1 MEQSLERSILKIIKI
16 ITMLSDKNLGEVLS
30 EIILERGI
38 TLDKLSELTNIPK
51 RYLVAMMDNDFK
63 NMPAAPYAR
72 GYITKICSV
81 LEINSRQA
89 IDTYNKIGLKTSG
102 KGDSL
107 PQNRFAL
114 TKHYKKSWLI
124 IIIITVIIV
133 IFGLI
138 FINRHIFAD
147 FFGIPFIEVNIPARE
162 DNSPLLETNEQ
173 FFTIQGMI
181 NPQDSITING
191 EAAPVNE
198 EGVFTKEVLLNPG
211 LNTFEI
217 RVKRPLGQ
225 ETIIIREIFNITEN
239 LNVEVN
245 NQEL

>member
-1 MEQSLERSILKIIKI
+1 
-16 ITMLSDKNLGEVLS
+16 MLSDKSLGEVLS
-30 EIILERGI
+30 EMIVERGI

-51 RYLVAMMDNDFK
+51 RYLIAMTENDFK

-89 IDTYNKIGLKTSG
+89 IEIYNKIELKTSG
-102 KGDSL
+102 KEDFL
-107 PQNRFAL
+107 PQNRFAF
-114 TKHYKKSWLI
+114 TKHYKNNWLI
-124 IIIITVIIV
+124 IAIIV
-133 IFGLI
+133 AIIAIAGLI
-138 FINRHIFAD
+138 FTNRHIFTN
-147 FFGIPFIEVNIPARE
+147 FFGVPSIEVNIPARR
-162 DNSPLLETNEQ
+162 DNSPFLETNEQ
-173 FFTIQGMI
+173 FFTIQGII

-191 EAAPVNE
+191 EATPVNE
-198 EGVFTKEVLLNPG
+198 EGIFTKEVLLNTG

-217 RVKRPLGQ
+217 RVKRPLGRA
-225 ETIIIREIFNITEN
+225 TIIVREIFYTTEN

>member
-1 MEQSLERSILKIIKI
+1 
-16 ITMLSDKNLGEVLS
+16 MLSDKNLGEVLS

-81 LEINSRQA
+81 LEINPKQVIGA
-89 IDTYNKIGLKTSG
+89 YNKIGLKTSG
-102 KGDSL
+102 KDDFL
-107 PQNRFAL
+107 PQNRFSL
-114 TKHYKKSWLI
+114 TKHYKNNWLV
-124 IIIITVIIV
+124 TAIIV
-133 IFGLI
+133 AIIAITGLI
-138 FINRHIFAD
+138 FTNQHIFAD
-147 FFGIPFIEVNIPARE
+147 FFGIPSIEVNIPARE
-162 DNSPLLETNEQ
+162 DNSPLLETTEQ
-173 FFTIQGMI
+173 LFTIQGLI

-198 EGVFTKEVLLNPG
+198 KGVFTKEVLLNAG
-211 LNTFEI
+211 LNAFEI
-217 RVKRPLGQ
+217 RVQRPLGR
-225 ETIIIREIFNITEN
+225 ETIIVREIFYTTKN

>member
-1 MEQSLERSILKIIKI
+1 
-16 ITMLSDKNLGEVLS
+16 MLSDKNLGEVLS

-51 RYLVAMMDNDFK
+51 RYLIAMMDNDFK

-89 IDTYNKIGLKTSG
+89 IDAYNKIGLKTSG
-102 KGDSL
+102 KDDFL

-114 TKHYKKSWLI
+114 TKHYKNNWLVI
-124 IIIITVIIV
+124 VIIV
-133 IFGLI
+133 AIIVIAGLI
-138 FINRHIFAD
+138 FTNRHIFAD
-147 FFGIPFIEVNIPARE
+147 FFGVPLIEVNIPARE
-162 DNSPLLETNEQ
+162 NNSPLLETNEQ
-173 FFTIQGMI
+173 LFTIRGII

-198 EGVFTKEVLLNPG
+198 EGIFTKEVLLNAG

-217 RVKRPLGQ
+217 RVQRPLGR
-225 ETIIIREIFNITEN
+225 ETMIVREIFNITEN
-239 LNVEVN
+239 LNVEIN
-245 NQEL
+245 NYEL

>member
-1 MEQSLERSILKIIKI
+1 
-16 ITMLSDKNLGEVLS
+16 MLSDKNLGEVLS

-51 RYLVAMMDNDFK
+51 RYLIAMMDNDFK

-89 IDTYNKIGLKTSG
+89 IDAYNKIGLKTSG
-102 KGDSL
+102 KDDFL

-114 TKHYKKSWLI
+114 TKHYKNNWMLI
-124 IIIITVIIV
+124 VIAVTIIV
-133 IFGLI
+133 ISGLI
-138 FINRHIFAD
+138 FANRHIFTN
-147 FFGIPFIEVNIPARE
+147 FFGIPSIEVNIPARE
-162 DNSPLLETNEQ
+162 DNSPLLETSEQ
-173 FFTIQGMI
+173 FFIIQGMI

-191 EAAPVNE
+191 EAASVNE
-198 EGVFTKEVLLNPG
+198 EGIFAKEVLLSAG

-217 RVKRPLGQ
+217 RVQRPLGR
-225 ETIIIREIFNITEN
+225 ETIIVREIFNITEN

-245 NQEL
+245 NYEL

>member
-1 MEQSLERSILKIIKI
+1 
-16 ITMLSDKNLGEVLS
+16 MLSDKNLGEVLS

-51 RYLVAMMDNDFK
+51 RYLIAMMDNDFK

-89 IDTYNKIGLKTSG
+89 IDAYNKIGLKTSG
-102 KGDSL
+102 KDDFL

-114 TKHYKKSWLI
+114 TKHYKNNWVLI
-124 IIIITVIIV
+124 VIAITIIV
-133 IFGLI
+133 ISGL
-138 FINRHIFAD
+138 FFTNRHIFTN
-147 FFGIPFIEVNIPARE
+147 FFGIPSIEVNIPARG
-162 DNSPLLETNEQ
+162 DNSPLLETSEQ
-173 FFTIQGMI
+173 FFIIQGMI

-191 EAAPVNE
+191 EAASVNE
-198 EGVFTKEVLLNPG
+198 EGIFAKEVLLSAG

-217 RVKRPLGQ
+217 RVQRPLGR
-225 ETIIIREIFNITEN
+225 ETIIVREIFNITEN

-245 NQEL
+245 NYEL

>member
-1 MEQSLERSILKIIKI
+1 
-16 ITMLSDKNLGEVLS
+16 MLSDKNLGEVLS

-51 RYLVAMMDNDFK
+51 RYLIAMMDNDFK

-89 IDTYNKIGLKTSG
+89 IDAYNKIGLKTSG
-102 KGDSL
+102 KDDFL

-114 TKHYKKSWLI
+114 TKHYKNNWLVI
-124 IIIITVIIV
+124 VITVAIIA
-133 IFGLI
+133 IAGLI
-138 FINRHIFAD
+138 FTNRHIFAD
-147 FFGIPFIEVNIPARE
+147 FFGVPFIEVNIPERE
-162 DNSPLLETNEQ
+162 NNSPLLETNEQ
-173 FFTIQGMI
+173 LFTIRGII

-198 EGVFTKEVLLNPG
+198 EGIFAKEVLLSAG

-217 RVKRPLGQ
+217 RVQRPLGR
-225 ETIIIREIFNITEN
+225 ETIIVREIFNITEN

-245 NQEL
+245 NYEL

>member
-1 MEQSLERSILKIIKI
+1 
-16 ITMLSDKNLGEVLS
+16 MLSDKNLGEVLS

-38 TLDKLSELTNIPK
+38 TLDKLSQLTNIPK
-51 RYLVAMMDNDFK
+51 RYLIAMMDNDFK

-81 LEINSRQA
+81 LEINSKQA
-89 IDTYNKIGLKTSG
+89 IDAYNKIGLKTSG
-102 KGDSL
+102 KDDFL

-114 TKHYKKSWLI
+114 AKHYKKSWLI
-124 IIIITVIIV
+124 IVIIMT
-133 IFGLI
+133 IIAITGLI
-138 FINRHIFAD
+138 FTNRHIFAD
-147 FFGIPFIEVNIPARE
+147 FFGIPSIEVNIPARE

-173 FFTIQGMI
+173 FFAIQGII

-191 EAAPVNE
+191 EAVPVSE
-198 EGVFTKEVLLNPG
+198 EGVFIKEVLLNAG

-217 RVKRPLGQ
+217 RAQRPLGR
-225 ETIIIREIFNITEN
+225 ETMIVREIFNITEN
-239 LNVEVN
+239 LNVEIN

>member
-1 MEQSLERSILKIIKI
+1 
-16 ITMLSDKNLGEVLS
+16 MLSDKNLGEVLS

-51 RYLVAMMDNDFK
+51 RYLIAMMDNDSK
-63 NMPAAPYAR
+63 NMPSAPYAR

-81 LEINSRQA
+81 LEINSKQA
-89 IDTYNKIGLKTSG
+89 IDAYNKIGLKTSG
-102 KGDSL
+102 KDDSL

-114 TKHYKKSWLI
+114 TKHYKKNWLVI
-124 IIIITVIIV
+124 VVITTIIV
-133 IFGLI
+133 ISGLI
-138 FINRHIFAD
+138 FTNRHMFAN
-147 FFGIPFIEVNIPARE
+147 FFGIPSIEVNIPARE
-162 DNSPLLETNEQ
+162 DNSPLIETSEQ

-198 EGVFTKEVLLNPG
+198 KGVFVKEVLLNPG

-217 RVKRPLGQ
+217 RAQRPLGR
-225 ETIIIREIFNITEN
+225 ETMIVREIFNITEN